1 MSTPPPGTR
10 LRRRLLLGL
19 PALAAA
25 AAVAFVGK
33 PSAAKSAAAPRVV
46 ECAADL
52 IGES

>member
-1 MSTPPPGTR
+1 MSTPPPGSR

-25 AAVAFVGK
+25 AAVALVHK
-33 PSAAKSAAAPRVV
+33 PAAAKPRVV

>member
-1 MSTPPPGTR
+1 MSTPTPGTR

-25 AAVAFVGK
+25 AMAVVGK
-33 PSAAKSAAAPRVV
+33 PASAAKPRVI

-52 IGES
+52 IGEQ